1 MNTHL
6 KSLALCTMLF
16 SGITQAATTTFFNG
30 SQSYSLDRSG
40 QTFDTITSEGYL
52 FTYTQDK
59 LFTGGYGMTTPIGRS
74 QYVTWPNGLHAQ
86 GLTIAPYGK
95 AAVTIQRVDGNVFDI
110 TAFSAKVIGN
120 TAPGGADFEVVAKL
134 RGEDLYNDPVAF
146 FASGY
151 SGTTFNYSR
160 SPNPGPLNPFGQ
172 TTLRLTG
179 ADSYTIGLYTD
190 FALVGLTVVDAS
202 IAPQPSAVPEPSSY
216 AFLLAGLGLIGALV
230 RRKQANSWH

>member
-6 KSLALCTMLF
+6 KSLALCAMLF

-30 SQSYSLDRSG
+30 SQSYSLDQSG
-40 QTFDTITSEGYL
+40 QTFDAITSEGYL

-95 AAVTIQRVDGNVFDI
+95 AEVTIQRVDGNVFDI

-134 RGEDLYNDPVAF
+134 GGEDFYNDPVTF

-179 ADSYTIGLYTD
+179 GDSYTIGLYTD

-202 IAPQPSAVPEPSSY
+202 IAPPPSLVPEPASY
-216 AFLLAGLGLIGALV
+216 ALLLVGLGLLGALV
-230 RRKQANSWH
+230 RRKHANSWH